1 MSIYPSFQYSQ
12 SVKLCAILLSNN
24 NFILVFD
31 WLVSFTFFDWSNSCI
46 TLACVA
52 RCSSQSRR
60 EKWAARRMG
69 RREGKG
75 MPAMKPAFFEVYYSC
90 LQLPEATY
98 FYWLKHNY
106 MWKLKKNPY
115 LLHKEIN
122 ESPVYFKHFWTIVPP
137 PQHLPVYLYLL
148 LASK

>member
-1 MSIYPSFQYSQ
+1 MSIYPSFQHSQ

-24 NFILVFD
+24 NFIFVFD
-31 WLVSFTFFDWSNSCI
+31 WLVSFTLFDWSNSCI

-52 RCSSQSRR
+52 WCSSQSRR
-60 EKWAARRMG
+60 EKQTARRMR

-90 LQLPEATY
+90 LQPPEATY

-106 MWKLKKNPY
+106 SYNLVKLQEHVKIKEKPIPSSQIDRRVAS
-115 LLHKEIN
+115 LL
-122 ESPVYFKHFWTIVPP
+122 
-137 PQHLPVYLYLL
+137 
-148 LASK
+148 